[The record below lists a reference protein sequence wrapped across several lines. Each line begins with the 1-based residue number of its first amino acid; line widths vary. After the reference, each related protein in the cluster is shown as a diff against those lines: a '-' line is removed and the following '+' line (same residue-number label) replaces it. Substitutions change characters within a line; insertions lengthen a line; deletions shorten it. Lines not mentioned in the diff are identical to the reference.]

1 VDLEVDPPLGE
12 PGQRALI
19 EALERAGAR
28 IDGKPTSYGS
38 AWRRAG
44 LREAAD
50 AAEPEDYALS
60 PRSTRGAT
68 LA

>member
-1 VDLEVDPPLGE
+1 MDLEADPPLGE

-19 EALERAGAR
+19 QALERAGAR
-28 IDGKPTSYGS
+28 VDGTPASYGS
-38 AWRRAG
+38 AWREAG

-50 AAEPEDYALS
+50 VDEPEDYARS

-68 LA
+68 RA